1 MASPELRMAF
11 VDLPA
16 LEREIASNLKH
27 GRAFLSEA
35 ADAQVLS
42 DCWLVLVHPLHAA
55 ELRLPAQVVMV
66 SASGPMTGTG
76 IELRPFGPAVIE
88 QLEAFVHAP
97 ADALTSASMQAADG
111 GNGGGGGGESTEA
124 SVSALEQAET
134 PLEALPQSEAETARQ
149 AQTDEAPWPEA
160 TDAFED
166 DAQLDA
172 QLEQELQGKSTPP
185 GQQLQSR
192 QDKLRK
198 LAPAEQLKLA
208 RTGELADRVTIE
220 RLYGKQVWEALLHNP
235 RMSIPEVAR
244 IARKGTVPKPLLEV
258 ILDNGA
264 WVKSPQV
271 KRALLSNPKLS
282 ADAIGKLLRTTPK
295 HELKLI
301 EKGSAYAMPVR
312 EAARKLLKQ

>member
-1 MASPELRMAF
+1 MAPPELRMAF

-27 GRAFLSEA
+27 GRAFLGQA
-35 ADAQVLS
+35 ADVQVLS
-42 DCWLVLVHPLHAA
+42 DCCLVLVHPLHGAQ
-55 ELRLPAQVVMV
+55 LRLPAQVVMV
-66 SASGPMTGTG
+66 SASGPMCGTG

-97 ADALTSASMQAADG
+97 ADEAADDG
-111 GNGGGGGGESTEA
+111 SAETEA
-124 SVSALEQAET
+124 SVAAPRQAESQLQT
-134 PLEALPQSEAETARQ
+134 ETEAETDTDLE
-149 AQTDEAPWPEA
+149 AQTDQETSSEG

-172 QLEQELQGKSTPP
+172 ELERELQGKSIPP
-185 GQQLQSR
+185 DQQLQSR
-192 QDKLRK
+192 QDKLRH
-198 LAPAEQLKLA
+198 LTPAEQLKLA
-208 RTGELADRVTIE
+208 RTGELADRVTLE

-235 RMSIPEVAR
+235 RLSIPEVAR

-271 KRALLSNPKLS
+271 KRALLGNPKLG

-301 EKGSAYAMPVR
+301 EKGTAYAMPVR